1 MNTRTNNVLVGLFVL
16 VLLGA
21 LIAGVLWLSAGGPP
35 RDYDYY
41 LTYMT
46 ESVSGLSVD
55 AAVKYKGVNVG
66 RVRDIKLNPENPEE
80 VRLLLMVLQG
90 TPIKE
95 DTVATLELQGLTGL
109 ANINLTGGSR
119 DSVGLKKG
127 DDDYPVIPSRPSLL
141 VRLDDTLSELLSNL
155 IQTSA
160 RFNQLMNEENRL
172 AISGT
177 LKSAEKTMAALAEE
191 SSDLK
196 GLVEDARVTLTNIR
210 RSSER
215 IPAVVDRFQ
224 SSADALENMANA
236 LAKTSET
243 LSRTG
248 DVIQQTVE
256 RSGKDIQHFTS
267 AALPEANVLVAE
279 LRQTAENLRR
289 MSELLERDPSVLLY
303 GGPPQEPGPG
313 EQQ

>member
-55 AAVKYKGVNVG
+55 AAVKYKGVNIG
-66 RVRDIKLNPENPEE
+66 RVREIKLNPENPEE
-80 VRLLLMVLQG
+80 VRLLLMVLRG
-90 TPIKE
+90 TPVKE

-119 DSVGLKKG
+119 NSAPLAKG
-127 DDDYPVIPSRPSLL
+127 QDEYPVIPSRPSLL
-141 VRLDDTLSELLSNL
+141 VRLDDTLSELVGNL
-155 IQTSA
+155 IETSA
-160 RFNQLMNEENRL
+160 SLNALLNEENRSAL
-172 AISGT
+172 SAT
-177 LKSAEKTMAALAEE
+177 LKNVQVTTTSLAAESRSLE
-191 SSDLK
+191 
-196 GLVEDARVTLTNIR
+196 GIVGDAR
-210 RSSER
+210 
-215 IPAVVDRFQ
+215 A
-224 SSADALENMANA
+224 ALENVRITSERLPAVIEKFQMSAEALERMANA
-236 LAKTSET
+236 LAETSGT
-243 LSRTG
+243 LSDTG
-248 DVIQQTVE
+248 IALKRTVE
-256 RSGKDIQHFTS
+256 SSGRDIQRFTS
-267 AALPEANVLVAE
+267 VAMPEASVLVTE
-279 LRQTAENLRR
+279 LRQTAENLRK

-313 EQQ
+313 EN

>member
-16 VLLGA
+16 LLLGA

-66 RVRDIKLNPENPEE
+66 RVREIKLNPENPEE

-90 TPIKE
+90 TPIRE

-109 ANINLTGGSR
+109 ANINLTGGGR
-119 DSVGLKKG
+119 DSAALRKG
-127 DDDYPVIPSRPSLL
+127 DDEYPVIPSRPSLL
-141 VRLDDTLSELLSNL
+141 VRMDDTLSELLGNL

-160 RFNQLMNEENRL
+160 RFNQLMSEENRR
-172 AISGT
+172 AVSAT
-177 LKSAEKTMAALAEE
+177 LKSVEKTTAAMAEE
-191 SSDLK
+191 SSDLR
-196 GLVEDARVTLTNIR
+196 GVVDDARATLANIR
-210 RSSER
+210 RSSEK
-215 IPAVVDRFQ
+215 IPAVIDRFQ
-224 SSADALENMANA
+224 SSADALENMANT
-236 LAKTSET
+236 LARTSEA

-248 DVIQQTVE
+248 NALQQTVE
-256 RSGKDIQHFTS
+256 SSGKDIQYFTG

-303 GGPPQEPGPG
+303 GGPPREPGPG
-313 EQQ
+313 EQ